1 METGS
6 GGEWSPGQMAVRG
19 LALSLGPEAL
29 SRAEVRLAVLMSKVR
44 GLLLWVYGYLHRKG
58 LKPHA

>member
-1 METGS
+1 MKMGS
-6 GGEWSPGQMAVRG
+6 GGEWSHRQMAVRG

-29 SRAEVRLAVLMSKVR
+29 SRAVVRLAVLMSKVR
-44 GLLLWVYGYLHRKG
+44 GLLLWCYGYLHGKR